1 MRYVYGL
8 LLSLP
13 FVVSCSETEGI
24 LETNDVPYWKRDL
37 VIEATREGHESETRT
52 IRQEDG
58 AVYWNPA
65 DEISLF
71 FMRGENGGYK
81 FTSQNT
87 EVTETAEFAGSIS
100 GITGG
105 GENLTD
111 DAYFWAIYPY
121 SKENACENNSLITRI
136 SEEQQGLA
144 ETFADDTFVTVAR
157 SMNVKM
163 GFYNVCGGLRF
174 TVSQSGIKS
183 VSFRGNNDEV
193 LAGKVRVEF
202 NESNIPVVTEILDG
216 QKEITLVAPNG
227 GEFEVGKLYYLVAL
241 PKALEGGFTM
251 TFRKTDGTVGVY
263 TRTTGVTLKRSI
275 FGTVRNLDAGL
286 TFYEEEE
293 GGETVTGGSESGF
306 YLGIIGFNT
315 ELYPYPIKQL
325 TKETV
330 NDFCAFIDGL
340 SMDKYTTLFYAVDT
354 SIDKLQQATFP
365 DNFYNASI
373 VTFTDGR
380 DRGSLGKNTNYTS
393 DEAYMAAIQT
403 RFANETVSDKEIT
416 AYTVGLSGKES
427 YPAGL
432 FQNIME
438 NLASTPDNAFVAAN
452 MDEVNDR
459 FAELA
464 DELSDTRY
472 IQDITLY
479 WATMSDL
486 TKCRVTFDSAG
497 YNSATSSKQYLE
509 GTFNIADGS
518 LTDVTYHGITAKSGL
533 TIVPIQIGIDFY
545 YTIEGVET
553 EDGKTISSSNIV
565 LWQMTPYGWASD
577 RFEITPEEDEGIK
590 KTKQSA
596 AIFLN
601 LDCTSSMQED
611 FPRLQTIAKSFITQL
626 YENSIDPNEVASISL
641 NKSTLTMVTGDVE
654 TLTATVLPTTALDRD
669 VEWSSTNASVATVSD
684 KGVVTAV
691 GPGNATIIAKTVD
704 GGLTATCKVSVVTL
718 AQEITFDCTE
728 LEIYNGESYTLQ
740 ATVLPEDTSN
750 KSLSWASSNT
760 AVATVDENGTITPV
774 KAGTTTITATSMD
787 GTGIKCSCQ
796 VTVLQRSESITLDAE
811 SAFLYIGDKKQ
822 LTATILPADASN
834 QKVVW
839 SSSDDTIASV
849 DQEGLVTALKVGK
862 VQITATA
869 EDGALKAVCEV
880 EVAAFVSGIKFDK
893 NELELYNG
901 DTYTLQATI
910 LPEDANNKT
919 LSWSSSNPQVATVD
933 ENGVVTAIAAGTAT
947 ITVAATD
954 ESGVETTCKVTVL
967 QHVESVTLSRTSGSM
982 YVGEAKALTA
992 TVLPENAAN
1001 KTVIWSSSNT
1011 AVATVDQSGL
1021 VTAVKAGTAQITAT
1035 TEEGGLTAVCDVTV
1049 NQRVTEI
1056 ALNTT
1061 EATLYTK
1068 ESLQLAATALPEDA
1082 TNKTLSWSSADP
1094 TIASVDQQGV
1104 VSGLSVGTTTI
1115 TVATQDGSD
1124 VTATCQV
1131 TVLQHVESVQFVNQ
1145 GGISMVYLGYLSA
1158 LAYQMLPEN
1167 ASNRAVTCTSSDESI
1182 ATVEPYDDGRLAI
1195 RGIKTGRV
1203 QITVT
1208 TVDGGF
1214 SDVVTVDVVQLPTS
1228 IELESSTLSLYTN
1241 ETHTLAYTVLPENAF
1256 NKLVVWKSSNPAVAS
1271 VDASGAITGLSVGT
1285 ATITATALYDSRVTA
1300 TCEVTVMQ
1308 HVESVSLDQIS
1319 QPLNVGET
1327 YQLSVNI
1334 IPSDATNKNVTW
1346 ESSDPTVATIS
1357 SSGLVKA
1364 LKSGSTTITVTTED
1378 GGFTATSRIDVMQ
1391 YVSNITLDSNSVTIY
1406 ENESW
1411 KLNASVGPENADNK
1425 IVVWKS
1431 SNPTVAAVDQNG
1443 LVSALSVGTTTITA
1457 TAQDGSGVSAS
1468 CTFTVNKHV
1477 EDISLSSSSVDIT
1490 MGNTFTLTASV
1501 TPSDAT
1507 NKKYSATSSNTAV
1520 ATVSINGSSV
1530 IIRSVGLGSTTI
1542 TVTTEDGEYTATCDV
1557 NVVLSKTPT
1566 NLALVVKKSGV
1577 RYYVPTSIYG
1587 STNLTGYTK
1596 EGIAIVY
1603 GSTSFILALNDAST
1617 SALTFTEAND
1627 LGTLPSSTQ
1636 ANAIVA
1642 YWSSINSALTTFGG
1656 TSMGAKSYWT
1666 STSGASRAAYYY
1678 SQSTVAQAVST
1689 RNYYA
1694 RKVIATL

>member
-293 GGETVTGGSESGF
+293 SGETVTGGSESGF
-306 YLGIIGFNT
+306 YLGIIGFNDQ
-315 ELYPYPIKQL
+315 LYSYPIKQL
-325 TKETV
+325 TKETA

-340 SMDKYTTLFYAVDT
+340 TMGQFTTLFYAVDT

-380 DRGSLGKNTNYTS
+380 DRGSLGMNTNYTS

-403 RFANETVSDKEIT
+403 RFANETVYDKEIT

-427 YPAGL
+427 YPAEL

-438 NLASTPDNAFVAAN
+438 NLASTPDNAYVASS

-479 WATMSDL
+479 WATMADL

-497 YNSATSSKQYLE
+497 YESVTSSNQYLE

-518 LTDVTYHGITAKSGL
+518 LTDITYHGITAKSGS
-533 TIVPIQIGIDFY
+533 TIVPVKNGIAYY
-545 YTIEGVET
+545 YTIEGVQT
-553 EDGKTISSSNIV
+553 EDGQLISSKNIV

-577 RFEITPEEDEGIK
+577 RFEITPEDDDSIK

-601 LDCTSSMQED
+601 LDCTNSMGTD

-869 EDGALKAVCEV
+869 EEGALKAVCEV

-919 LSWSSSNPQVATVD
+919 LSWSSSSPTIATVD
-933 ENGVVTAIAAGTAT
+933 ENGMITAIAAGTAT
-947 ITVAATD
+947 ITATATD
-954 ESGVETTCKVTVL
+954 ESGITATCKVTVL

-982 YVGEAKALTA
+982 YVGEAKSLTA
-992 TVLPENAAN
+992 TVLPENASN
-1001 KTVIWSSSNT
+1001 KNVVWSSTNE
-1011 AVATVDQSGL
+1011 AVATVDQTGL
-1021 VTAVKAGTAQITAT
+1021 VSAHKAGQTQIVAT
-1035 TEEGGLTAVCDVTV
+1035 TEEGGLTAACDVTV
-1049 NQRVTEI
+1049 NQYVTEI
-1056 ALNTT
+1056 ALDAVT
-1061 EATLYTK
+1061 ATLYTN
-1068 ESLQLAATALPEDA
+1068 ETLQLNATVAPNDA
-1082 TNKTLSWSSADP
+1082 TNKSVAWTSSNP
-1094 TIASVDQQGV
+1094 TVASVDQN
-1104 VSGLSVGTTTI
+1104 GLVTALSAGSAMI
-1115 TVATQDGSD
+1115 TVAAQDGSGIENSC
-1124 VTATCQV
+1124 AV
-1131 TVLQHVESVQFVNQ
+1131 TVKQRVESVSLDQTAVSLMAGNTQ
-1145 GGISMVYLGYLSA
+1145 QLTATV
-1158 LAYQMLPEN
+1158 LPTS
-1167 ASNRAVTCTSSDESI
+1167 ASNKNVVWSSSDSAI
-1182 ATVEPYDDGRLAI
+1182 ASVSQSGLVTAHKAGSA
-1195 RGIKTGRV
+1195 

-1208 TVDGGF
+1208 TEDGGYTA
-1214 SDVVTVDVVQLPTS
+1214 SCVVSVGQYVSQIALDATTA
-1228 IELESSTLSLYTN
+1228 TLYTN
-1241 ETHTLAYTVLPENAF
+1241 ETLQLNATVTPNDAT
-1256 NKLVVWKSSNPAVAS
+1256 NKSVAWTSSNPTVAS
-1271 VDASGAITGLSVGT
+1271 VDQNGLVTALSTGS
-1285 ATITATALYDSRVTA
+1285 ATITVAAQDGSGIENSCV
-1300 TCEVTVMQ
+1300 VTVKQ
-1308 HVESVSLDQIS
+1308 HVESVSLDQTS
-1319 QPLNVGET
+1319 TLLFVGET
-1327 YQLSVNI
+1327 QQLMATIS
-1334 IPSDATNKNVTW
+1334 PADATNKNVVW
-1346 ESSDPTVATIS
+1346 SSSDSAIASVS
-1357 SSGLVKA
+1357 QSGVVTA
-1364 LKSGSTTITVTTED
+1364 NGIGSAQITATTED
-1378 GGFTATSRIDVMQ
+1378 GGFTAMCEVAV
-1391 YVSNITLDSNSVTIY
+1391 YTLSQT
-1406 ENESW
+1406 
-1411 KLNASVGPENADNK
+1411 
-1425 IVVWKS
+1425 
-1431 SNPTVAAVDQNG
+1431 PTH
-1443 LVSALSVGTTTITA
+1443 LALSV
-1457 TAQDGSGVSAS
+1457 QR
-1468 CTFTVNKHV
+1468 N
-1477 EDISLSSSSVDIT
+1477 
-1490 MGNTFTLTASV
+1490 
-1501 TPSDAT
+1501 
-1507 NKKYSATSSNTAV
+1507 
-1520 ATVSINGSSV
+1520 
-1530 IIRSVGLGSTTI
+1530 
-1542 TVTTEDGEYTATCDV
+1542 
-1557 NVVLSKTPT
+1557 
-1566 NLALVVKKSGV
+1566 GV
-1577 RYYVPTSIYG
+1577 RYYVPQSEYANA
-1587 STNLTGYTK
+1587 NLTGCTK
-1596 EGIAIVY
+1596 EGVVIISSSGTFIYDLYDTFNSTTVIAIN
-1603 GSTSFILALNDAST
+1603 SSFLS
-1617 SALTFTEAND
+1617 
-1627 LGTLPSSTQ
+1627 TLPTQ
-1636 ANAIVA
+1636 DQAQIIVNNWAN
-1642 YWSSINSALTTFGG
+1642 INSAVVLYGG
-1656 TSMGAKSYWT
+1656 TSVNNKTYWTKTAKSYY
-1666 STSGASRAAYYY
+1666 SSAGASVGTGTIIKRYYY
-1678 SQSTVAQAVST
+1678 YNSSGVNVSDKSVT
-1689 RNYYA
+1689 NESYYA

>member
-1 MRYVYGL
+1 MKIMRYVYGL

-13 FVVSCSETEGI
+13 FFVSCSETEGI

-37 VIEATREGHESETRT
+37 VIEATREGNESDTRT
-52 IRQEDG
+52 TLQEDG
-58 AVYWNPA
+58 SVLWNPA

-87 EVTETAEFAGSIS
+87 ELAEVAEFSGSIS

-121 SKENACENNSLITRI
+121 SKENACENNSLIARLPN
-136 SEEQQGLA
+136 QQPSVAG
-144 ETFADDTFVTVAR
+144 TVADDLILTVAR

-163 GFYNVCGGLRF
+163 GFKNVCGGLELR
-174 TVSQSGIKS
+174 VSQSGIKS
-183 VSFRGNNDEV
+183 ISIRGNSDED
-193 LAGKVRVEF
+193 LAGKVRIEF
-202 NESNIPVVTEILDG
+202 NESNIPVVTEVIDG
-216 QKEITLVAPNG
+216 QKEITLLAPNG
-227 GEFEVGKLYYLVAL
+227 GEFEVGKLYYLVAF

-251 TFRKTDGTVGVY
+251 TFRKTDGTCGVY
-263 TRTTGVTLKRSI
+263 SRTKAAAFNRSR
-275 FGTVRNLDAGL
+275 FSRAYDLDAGL

-293 GGETVTGGSESGF
+293 SGETVTGGSESGF
-306 YLGIIGFNT
+306 YLGIIGFNVD
-315 ELYPYPIKQL
+315 LYPYPIRKL
-325 TKETV
+325 TEESV
-330 NDFCAFIDGL
+330 AGFHSFIDGL
-340 SMDKYTTLFYAVDT
+340 SMLKGTLLYYAVDN
-354 SIDKLQQATFP
+354 SLDALL
-365 DNFYNASI
+365 ASTYPSNLYDVAV
-373 VTFTDGR
+373 VTFTDGLDLISIDRVEIDKGIVYLSR
-380 DRGSLGKNTNYTS
+380 DEYL
-393 DEAYMAAIQT
+393 EAIHT
-403 RFANETVSDKEIT
+403 RLNEEKVSGQSIT
-416 AYTVGLSGKES
+416 AYSIGVEGNDVTNSS
-427 YPAGL
+427 L
-432 FQNIME
+432 FQK
-438 NLASTPDNAFVAAN
+438 NLEKIATSSDNAFKVTNMSEVAEKFTEIAN
-452 MDEVNDR
+452 QLGETKYVQ
-459 FAELA
+459 
-464 DELSDTRY
+464 T
-472 IQDITLY
+472 ITLR
-479 WATMSDL
+479 ASAPDNQE
-486 TKCRVTFDSAG
+486 RVRFTFDNVSS
-497 YNSATSSKQYLE
+497 YSSSKLYIE
-509 GTFNIADGS
+509 GTFNRAANPRTLENI
-518 LTDVTYHGITAKSGL
+518 TYVGL
-533 TIVPIQIGIDFY
+533 TSTSGSTITCPRDAQGFY
-545 YTIEGVET
+545 EFTFEGVQANNGELVPDDYQQRWYT
-553 EDGKTISSSNIV
+553 TSGIWEFDSEFDPA
-565 LWQMTPYGWASD
+565 QSD
-577 RFEITPEEDEGIK
+577 WTTQTVKR
-590 KTKQSA
+590 SA
-596 AIFLN
+596 AILLN
-601 LDCTSSMQED
+601 LDCSSSLGTE
-611 FPRLQTIAKSFITQL
+611 FPKLQAAAKSFVSLL
-626 YENSIDPNEVASISL
+626 YENSIDPNAVASISL
-641 NKSTLTMVTGDVE
+641 NKSTLTMVTGNVE
-654 TLTATVLPTTALDRD
+654 TLTATVLPTTALDTR
-669 VEWSSTNASVATVSD
+669 VEWSSTNTAAATVD
-684 KGVVTAV
+684 QNGVVTAV

-822 LTATILPADASN
+822 LTATILPADATN

-869 EDGALKAVCEV
+869 EEGALKAVCEV

-901 DTYTLQATI
+901 DTYTLQASI

-919 LSWSSSNPQVATVD
+919 LSWSSSSPTIATVD
-933 ENGVVTAIAAGTAT
+933 ENGTITAITAGTAT
-947 ITVAATD
+947 ITATATD
-954 ESGVETTCKVTVL
+954 ESGITATCKVTVL
-967 QHVESVTLSRTSGSM
+967 QHVESVSFSSGAGHIYTGIPTL
-982 YVGEAKALTA
+982 VTA
-992 TVLPENAAN
+992 TVLPENASN
-1001 KTVIWSSSNT
+1001 KKLLW
-1011 AVATVDQSGL
+1011 
-1021 VTAVKAGTAQITAT
+1021 
-1035 TEEGGLTAVCDVTV
+1035 
-1049 NQRVTEI
+1049 R
-1056 ALNTT
+1056 
-1061 EATLYTK
+1061 
-1068 ESLQLAATALPEDA
+1068 
-1082 TNKTLSWSSADP
+1082 
-1094 TIASVDQQGV
+1094 
-1104 VSGLSVGTTTI
+1104 
-1115 TVATQDGSD
+1115 
-1124 VTATCQV
+1124 
-1131 TVLQHVESVQFVNQ
+1131 
-1145 GGISMVYLGYLSA
+1145 
-1158 LAYQMLPEN
+1158 
-1167 ASNRAVTCTSSDESI
+1167 SSDESI
-1182 ATVEPYDDGRLAI
+1182 ATVTSYDDVRCRVLGLKEGIVTITAI
-1195 RGIKTGRV
+1195 SEDGELTASTTLYV
-1203 QITVT
+1203 HLSVT
-1208 TVDGGF
+1208 SV
-1214 SDVVTVDVVQLPTS
+1214 
-1228 IELESSTLSLYTN
+1228 ELNMTEATLYTN
-1241 ETHTLAYTVLPENAF
+1241 DVLQLVATIQPEEAEYTAI
-1256 NKLVVWKSSNPAVAS
+1256 WKSSNPSVAS
-1271 VDASGAITGLSVGT
+1271 VDSSGLVTALSLGT
-1285 ATITATALYDSRVTA
+1285 ATITLQVPDGYGNLGFEVSCV
-1300 TCEVTVMQ
+1300 VTVKQ
-1308 HVESVSLDQIS
+1308 HVESVSLDQINR
-1319 QPLNVGET
+1319 PLNVGES
-1327 YQLSVNI
+1327 YQLSANI
-1334 IPSDATNKNVTW
+1334 TPSDATNKNVTW
-1346 ESSDPTVATIS
+1346 ESSDPMVATVS

-1364 LKSGSTTITVTTED
+1364 LNSGSTTITVTTED
-1378 GGFTATSRIDVMQ
+1378 GEFTATSRIDVMQ

-1425 IVVWKS
+1425 IVVWES

-1468 CTFTVNKHV
+1468 CIFTVNKHV

-1617 SALTFTEAND
+1617 SALTFTEANA

>member
-13 FVVSCSETEGI
+13 FVVSCSEADGI
-24 LETNDVPYWKRDL
+24 FETSDVPYWKRDL
-37 VIEATREGHESETRT
+37 VIEATREGSESETRT
-52 IRQEDG
+52 TLQEDG
-58 AVYWNPA
+58 SVLWNPA

-87 EVTETAEFAGSIS
+87 ELAEVAEFTGSIS

-121 SKENACENNSLITRI
+121 SKENACENNSLIARLPN
-136 SEEQQGLA
+136 QQPSVAG
-144 ETFADDTFVTVAR
+144 TVADDLILTVAR

-163 GFYNVCGGLRF
+163 GFKNVCGGLELR
-174 TVSQSGIKS
+174 VSQSGIKS
-183 VSFRGNNDEV
+183 ISIRGNNEEN
-193 LAGKVRVEF
+193 LAGKVRIEF
-202 NESNIPVVTEILDG
+202 NESNIPVVTEVIDG

-227 GEFEVGKLYYLVAL
+227 GEFEEGKLYYLVAF

-263 TRTTGVTLKRSI
+263 SRTKAATFSRSR
-275 FGTVRNLDAGL
+275 FSRAYDLDAGL

-293 GGETVTGGSESGF
+293 GGDDVVTGGSESGF
-306 YLGIIGFNT
+306 YLGIIGFNVD
-315 ELYPYPIKQL
+315 LYPYPIRKL
-325 TKETV
+325 TEESV
-330 NDFCAFIDGL
+330 VGFHSFIDGL
-340 SMDKYTTLFYAVDT
+340 SMLDGTLLYYAVDN
-354 SIDKLQQATFP
+354 SLDALQTGTYPSNLDEVAVV
-365 DNFYNASI
+365 S
-373 VTFTDGR
+373 FTDGLDLISIDRVEIDKGIIYLSR
-380 DRGSLGKNTNYTS
+380 DEYL
-393 DEAYMAAIQT
+393 EAIHT
-403 RFANETVSDKEIT
+403 RLNEEKVSGQDIT
-416 AYTVGLSGKES
+416 AYSIGVEGPNVTNS
-427 YPAGL
+427 AL
-432 FQNIME
+432 FQK
-438 NLASTPDNAFVAAN
+438 NLEKIATSSDNAFKVTKMSEVAEKFTEIAN
-452 MDEVNDR
+452 QLSETKYVQTIALRASAPDDKERVR
-459 FAELA
+459 F
-464 DELSDTRY
+464 
-472 IQDITLY
+472 
-479 WATMSDL
+479 
-486 TKCRVTFDSAG
+486 TFDNVSS
-497 YNSATSSKQYLE
+497 YSSSKLYIE
-509 GTFNIADGS
+509 GTFNRAANPRTLENI
-518 LTDVTYHGITAKSGL
+518 TYVGL
-533 TIVPIQIGIDFY
+533 TSTSGSTITCPRDAQGFY
-545 YTIEGVET
+545 EFT
-553 EDGKTISSSNIV
+553 
-565 LWQMTPYGWASD
+565 
-577 RFEITPEEDEGIK
+577 FEGIQADNGK
-590 KTKQSA
+590 LVPDAYQQRWYTTNGIWELDSEFDSTQNEWSTQTVKRSA

-601 LDCTSSMQED
+601 LDCSSSLGAE
-611 FPRLQTIAKSFITQL
+611 FPTLQAAAKSFVSLL
-626 YENSIDPNEVASISL
+626 YKNSIDPNAVASISL
-641 NKSTLTMVTGDVE
+641 NKSTLTMVTGNVE
-654 TLTATVLPTTALDRD
+654 TLTATVLPTTALDTR

-718 AQEITFDCTE
+718 AKEIRFDSSE
-728 LEIYNGESYTLQ
+728 VEIYTGESFTLQ

-774 KAGTTTITATSMD
+774 KAGTATITATSMD
-787 GTGIKCSCQ
+787 GTGIKATCQ
-796 VTVLQRSESITLDAE
+796 VTVLQHAESITLDCE
-811 SAFLYIGDKKQ
+811 SALLYLDDTKQ
-822 LTATILPADASN
+822 LTATITPDDATN
-834 QKVVW
+834 KKVVW

-849 DQEGLVTALKVGK
+849 DQKGLVTAHKVGK
-862 VQITATA
+862 VQITAAT
-869 EDGALKAVCEV
+869 ELGDLEAVCEV
-880 EVAAFVSGIKFDK
+880 EVIAFVSGIKLDQT
-893 NELELYNG
+893 ELELYNG
-901 DTYTLQATI
+901 DVATLKATI

-954 ESGVETTCKVTVL
+954 ESGIETTCKVTVL

-1115 TVATQDGSD
+1115 TVAAQDGSD

-1131 TVLQHVESVQFVNQ
+1131 TVLQHVESVQFMYQ
-1145 GGISMVYLGYLSA
+1145 GGIPKLYLGQLSA

-1195 RGIKTGRV
+1195 RGVKTGRV

-1256 NKLVVWKSSNPAVAS
+1256 NKSVVWKSSNPAVAS

-1308 HVESVSLDQIS
+1308 HVESVSLDQTS
-1319 QPLNVGET
+1319 TLLFVGET
-1327 YQLSVNI
+1327 QQLTATI
-1334 IPSDATNKNVTW
+1334 LPSNASNKNVVW
-1346 ESSDPTVATIS
+1346 SSSDSAIASVS
-1357 SSGLVKA
+1357 SSGLVTAHKA
-1364 LKSGSTTITVTTED
+1364 GSAQITATTED
-1378 GGFTATSRIDVMQ
+1378 GG
-1391 YVSNITLDSNSVTIY
+1391 
-1406 ENESW
+1406 
-1411 KLNASVGPENADNK
+1411 
-1425 IVVWKS
+1425 
-1431 SNPTVAAVDQNG
+1431 
-1443 LVSALSVGTTTITA
+1443 
-1457 TAQDGSGVSAS
+1457 
-1468 CTFTVNKHV
+1468 
-1477 EDISLSSSSVDIT
+1477 
-1490 MGNTFTLTASV
+1490 
-1501 TPSDAT
+1501 
-1507 NKKYSATSSNTAV
+1507 
-1520 ATVSINGSSV
+1520 
-1530 IIRSVGLGSTTI
+1530 
-1542 TVTTEDGEYTATCDV
+1542 YTATCEV
-1557 NVVLSKTPT
+1557 AVYTLSQTPT
-1566 NLALVVKKSGV
+1566 HLALSVQRNGV
-1577 RYYVPTSIYG
+1577 RYYVPKSEYANA
-1587 STNLTGYTK
+1587 NLTGCTK
-1596 EGIAIVY
+1596 EGVVIVSDSGTFIYDLYDTFNSTTVIAIN
-1603 GSTSFILALNDAST
+1603 SSFVS
-1617 SALTFTEAND
+1617 
-1627 LGTLPSSTQ
+1627 TLPTQ
-1636 ANAIVA
+1636 DQAQIIVNNWAN
-1642 YWSSINSALTTFGG
+1642 INSAVALYGG
-1656 TSMGAKSYWT
+1656 TSINGKTYWSKTSKSYYNAAGPSVGT
-1666 STSGASRAAYYY
+1666 GSFIVRYYHYNSSGV
-1678 SQSTVAQAVST
+1678 TVSDKSVSGEM
-1689 RNYYA
+1689 YYA

>member
-1 MRYVYGL
+1 MKIMRYVYGL

-24 LETNDVPYWKRDL
+24 LETNDAPYWKREI
-37 VIEATREGHESETRT
+37 VIEAAQEGYAVETRT
-52 IRQEDG
+52 TRQEDG
-58 AVYWNPA
+58 SVFWNPA

-87 EVTETAEFAGSIS
+87 EVAEIAEFAGSIS

-121 SKENACENNSLITRI
+121 SKENACENNSLITRLP
-136 SEEQQGLA
+136 SDQQGLA
-144 ETFADDTFVTVAR
+144 DTFADDLFITVAR
-157 SMNVKM
+157 STGVKM
-163 GFYNVCGGLRF
+163 GFKNVCGGF
-174 TVSQSGIKS
+174 KFCVSQSGIRS
-183 VSFRGNNDEV
+183 VTLRGNNDEK

-202 NESNIPVVTEILDG
+202 NESNIPEVTEIIDG
-216 QKEITLVAPNG
+216 QSEITLTAPNG
-227 GEFEVGKLYYLVAL
+227 GEFEVGKFYHIVAL
-241 PKALEGGFTM
+241 PTAMASGFTM
-251 TFRKTDGTVGVY
+251 AFHKTDNTCGTY
-263 TRTTGVTLKRSI
+263 TYTSGVTVKRSK
-275 FGTVRNLDAGL
+275 FLVARNFDAGL

-293 GGETVTGGSESGF
+293 SGETVTGGSESGF

-315 ELYPYPIKQL
+315 ALYPYPIKQL

-340 SMDKYTTLFYAVDT
+340 AMDEFTKLFYSVDT
-354 SIDKLQQATFP
+354 SINQLQQAVFP
-365 DNFYNASI
+365 SNLYNTSI
-373 VTFTDGR
+373 VTFTDGL
-380 DRGSLGKNTNYTS
+380 DRGSLNMSDYYTL
-393 DEAYMAAIQT
+393 EEYKAALQT
-403 RFANETVSDKEIT
+403 RITEEQVSGVDIT
-416 AYTVGLSGKES
+416 AYSVGLEGKEDYS
-427 YPAGL
+427 PEL
-432 FQNIME
+432 FQNTME

-452 MDEVNDR
+452 MDEVNER
-459 FAELA
+459 FSEIA
-464 DELSDTRY
+464 DKLSETKY
-472 IQDITLY
+472 VQEIKLY
-479 WATMSDL
+479 WASLDHL
-486 TKCRVTFDSAG
+486 SRLRVTFDEAG
-497 YNSATSSKQYLE
+497 TTGATNSKIYMEGTYNMVKPKDEATSPIKD
-509 GTFNIADGS
+509 GT
-518 LTDVTYHGITAKSGL
+518 LTDVVYTGMTAQSGSSLVPVIEGDRYH
-533 TIVPIQIGIDFY
+533 
-545 YTIEGVET
+545 YTLDGVET
-553 EDGKTISSSNIV
+553 DSGELIKRENMV
-565 LWQMTPYGWASD
+565 LWYTTPYGWASD
-577 RFEITPEEDEGIK
+577 KKEITPNQEPILK
-590 KTKQSA
+590 KVKRSA
-596 AIFLN
+596 AVMLN
-601 LDCTSSMQED
+601 LDCTNSLDTD

-669 VEWSSTNASVATVSD
+669 VEWSSTNTAAATVD
-684 KGVVTAV
+684 QNGVVTAV

-796 VTVLQRSESITLDAE
+796 VTVLQHSESITLDAE
-811 SAFLYIGDKKQ
+811 SAFLHIGDKKQ

-869 EDGALKAVCEV
+869 EEGALKAVCEV

-919 LSWSSSNPQVATVD
+919 LSWSSSSPTIATVD
-933 ENGVVTAIAAGTAT
+933 ENGMITAITAGTTT
-947 ITVAATD
+947 ITATATD
-954 ESGVETTCKVTVL
+954 ESGITATCKVTVL
-967 QHVESVTLSRTSGSM
+967 QHVESVSFSSEYGQIYTGIPTL
-982 YVGEAKALTA
+982 VTA
-992 TVLPENAAN
+992 TVLPENASN
-1001 KTVIWSSSNT
+1001 K
-1011 AVATVDQSGL
+1011 
-1021 VTAVKAGTAQITAT
+1021 
-1035 TEEGGLTAVCDVTV
+1035 
-1049 NQRVTEI
+1049 
-1056 ALNTT
+1056 
-1061 EATLYTK
+1061 
-1068 ESLQLAATALPEDA
+1068 QLL
-1082 TNKTLSWSSADP
+1082 W
-1094 TIASVDQQGV
+1094 
-1104 VSGLSVGTTTI
+1104 
-1115 TVATQDGSD
+1115 
-1124 VTATCQV
+1124 
-1131 TVLQHVESVQFVNQ
+1131 
-1145 GGISMVYLGYLSA
+1145 
-1158 LAYQMLPEN
+1158 
-1167 ASNRAVTCTSSDESI
+1167 RSSDESI
-1182 ATVEPYDDGRLAI
+1182 ATVTSYDDVRCRVLGLKEGIVTITAI
-1195 RGIKTGRV
+1195 SEDGELTASTTLYV
-1203 QITVT
+1203 HLSVT
-1208 TVDGGF
+1208 SV
-1214 SDVVTVDVVQLPTS
+1214 
-1228 IELESSTLSLYTN
+1228 ELNMTEATLYTN
-1241 ETHTLAYTVLPENAF
+1241 DVLQLVATIQPEEAEYTAI
-1256 NKLVVWKSSNPAVAS
+1256 WKSSNPSVAF
-1271 VDASGAITGLSVGT
+1271 VDSSGLVTALSLGT
-1285 ATITATALYDSRVTA
+1285 ATITLQVPDGYGNPGFEVSCV
-1300 TCEVTVMQ
+1300 VTVKQ
-1308 HVESVSLDQIS
+1308 HVESVSLNQIS

-1327 YQLSVNI
+1327 YQLSANI

-1346 ESSDPTVATIS
+1346 ESSDPTVATVS

-1425 IVVWKS
+1425 IVVWES

-1468 CTFTVNKHV
+1468 CIFTVNKHV

-1557 NVVLSKTPT
+1557 NVVLSQTPT

-1577 RYYVPTSIYG
+1577 RYYVPTSVYG
-1587 STNLTGYTK
+1587 STTLTGYTK

-1617 SALTFTEAND
+1617 SALTFTEANA

>member
-144 ETFADDTFVTVAR
+144 DTFADDTFVTVAR

-293 GGETVTGGSESGF
+293 SGETVTGGSESGF
-306 YLGIIGFNT
+306 YLGIIGFNVD
-315 ELYPYPIKQL
+315 LYPYPIRKL
-325 TKETV
+325 TEESV
-330 NDFCAFIDGL
+330 AGFHSFIDGL
-340 SMDKYTTLFYAVDT
+340 SMLKGTLLYYAVDNSLDALQT
-354 SIDKLQQATFP
+354 STYPSNLDEVAVV
-365 DNFYNASI
+365 S
-373 VTFTDGR
+373 FTDGLDLISIDRVEIDKGIVYLSR
-380 DRGSLGKNTNYTS
+380 DEYL
-393 DEAYMAAIQT
+393 EAIHT
-403 RFANETVSDKEIT
+403 RLNEEKVSGQNIT
-416 AYTVGLSGKES
+416 AYSIGVEGSDVTNST
-427 YPAGL
+427 L
-432 FQNIME
+432 FQT
-438 NLASTPDNAFVAAN
+438 NLEKIATSSDNAFKVTKMSEVAEKFTEIAN
-452 MDEVNDR
+452 QLSETKYVQTIALRASAPDDQERVR
-459 FAELA
+459 F
-464 DELSDTRY
+464 
-472 IQDITLY
+472 
-479 WATMSDL
+479 
-486 TKCRVTFDSAG
+486 TFDNVSS
-497 YNSATSSKQYLE
+497 YSSSKLYIE
-509 GTFNIADGS
+509 GTFNRAANPRTLENI
-518 LTDVTYHGITAKSGL
+518 TYVGL
-533 TIVPIQIGIDFY
+533 TSTSGSMITCPRDAQGFY
-545 YTIEGVET
+545 EFTFEGVQADNGELVP
-553 EDGKTISSSNIV
+553 EDYQQRWYTTS
-565 LWQMTPYGWASD
+565 
-577 RFEITPEEDEGIK
+577 GIWEK
-590 KTKQSA
+590 DSEFDPAQNAWSTQTVKRSA

-601 LDCTSSMQED
+601 LDCSSSLGTE
-611 FPRLQTIAKSFITQL
+611 FPALQAAAKSFVSLL
-626 YENSIDPNEVASISL
+626 YENSIDPNAVASISL
-641 NKSTLTMVTGDVE
+641 NKSTLTMVTGNVE
-654 TLTATVLPTTALDRD
+654 TLTATVLPTTALDTR
-669 VEWSSTNASVATVSD
+669 VEWSSTNTAAATVD
-684 KGVVTAV
+684 QNGVVTAV

-787 GTGIKCSCQ
+787 GSGIKCSCQ
-796 VTVLQRSESITLDAE
+796 VTVLQRSESISLDAE

-869 EDGALKAVCEV
+869 EEGALKAVCEV

-919 LSWSSSNPQVATVD
+919 LSWSSSSPTVATVD
-933 ENGVVTAIAAGTAT
+933 ENGMITAIAAGTTT
-947 ITVAATD
+947 ITATATD
-954 ESGVETTCKVTVL
+954 ESGITATCKVTVL
-967 QHVESVTLSRTSGSM
+967 QHVESITLQVTSGSI
-982 YVGEAKALTA
+982 YVGQAKYLRA
-992 TVLPENAAN
+992 TILPENASN
-1001 KTVIWSSSNT
+1001 KNVVWSSTNE
-1011 AVATVDQSGL
+1011 AVATVDQTGL
-1021 VTAVKAGTAQITAT
+1021 VSAHKAGQTQIVAT
-1035 TEEGGLTAVCDVTV
+1035 TEEGGLTAACDVTV
-1049 NQRVTEI
+1049 NQYVTEI
-1056 ALNTT
+1056 AL
-1061 EATLYTK
+1061 
-1068 ESLQLAATALPEDA
+1068 DA
-1082 TNKTLSWSSADP
+1082 
-1094 TIASVDQQGV
+1094 
-1104 VSGLSVGTTTI
+1104 
-1115 TVATQDGSD
+1115 
-1124 VTATCQV
+1124 VTAT
-1131 TVLQHVESVQFVNQ
+1131 
-1145 GGISMVYLGYLSA
+1145 
-1158 LAYQMLPEN
+1158 
-1167 ASNRAVTCTSSDESI
+1167 
-1182 ATVEPYDDGRLAI
+1182 
-1195 RGIKTGRV
+1195 
-1203 QITVT
+1203 
-1208 TVDGGF
+1208 
-1214 SDVVTVDVVQLPTS
+1214 
-1228 IELESSTLSLYTN
+1228 LYTN
-1241 ETHTLAYTVLPENAF
+1241 ETLQLNATVGPEDAA
-1256 NKLVVWKSSNPAVAS
+1256 NKTIAWTSSNPTVAS
-1271 VDASGAITGLSVGT
+1271 VDQNGLVTALSAGS
-1285 ATITATALYDSRVTA
+1285 ATITVTA
-1300 TCEVTVMQ
+1300 QDGSGIENSCAVTVKQ

-1327 YQLSVNI
+1327 YQLSANI

-1425 IVVWKS
+1425 IVVWES

-1468 CTFTVNKHV
+1468 CIFTVNKHV

-1617 SALTFTEAND
+1617 SALTFTEANA

>member
-1 MRYVYGL
+1 MRYAYGL

-13 FVVSCSETEGI
+13 FVVSCSESDGI

-37 VIEATREGHESETRT
+37 VIEATREGSESETRT
-52 IRQEDG
+52 IRQEDDG
-58 AVYWNPA
+58 SVFWNPG

-71 FMRGENGGYK
+71 FMRGENGGSK

-87 EVTETAEFAGSIS
+87 EVAEIAEFTGTIS

-121 SKENACENNSLITRI
+121 SKENACENNSLITSI
-136 SEEQQGLA
+136 PKKQQGLVGS
-144 ETFADDTFVTVAR
+144 FADDTFVTVSR
-157 SMNVKM
+157 STTVKM
-163 GFYNVCGGLRF
+163 RFWNVCGGLRF

-183 VSFRGNNDEV
+183 VTFRGNNDEV

-202 NESNIPVVTEILDG
+202 NESNIPVVTEVIDG
-216 QKEITLVAPNG
+216 QKEITLVAPND

-293 GGETVTGGSESGF
+293 SGETVTGGSESGF
-306 YLGIIGFNT
+306 YLGIIGFNVD
-315 ELYPYPIKQL
+315 LYPYPIRKL
-325 TKETV
+325 TEESV
-330 NDFCAFIDGL
+330 AGFHSFIDGL
-340 SMDKYTTLFYAVDT
+340 SMLKGTLLYYAVDNSLDALQT
-354 SIDKLQQATFP
+354 STYPSNLDEVAVV
-365 DNFYNASI
+365 S
-373 VTFTDGR
+373 FTDGLDLISIDRVEIDKGIVYLSR
-380 DRGSLGKNTNYTS
+380 DEYL
-393 DEAYMAAIQT
+393 EAIHT
-403 RFANETVSDKEIT
+403 RLNEEKVSGQNIT
-416 AYTVGLSGKES
+416 AYSIGVEGSDVTNST
-427 YPAGL
+427 L
-432 FQNIME
+432 FQT
-438 NLASTPDNAFVAAN
+438 NLEKIATSSDNAFKVTNMSEVAEKFTEIAN
-452 MDEVNDR
+452 QLSETKYVQTIALRASAPDDQERVR
-459 FAELA
+459 F
-464 DELSDTRY
+464 
-472 IQDITLY
+472 
-479 WATMSDL
+479 
-486 TKCRVTFDSAG
+486 TFDNVSS
-497 YNSATSSKQYLE
+497 YSSSKLYIE
-509 GTFNIADGS
+509 GTFNRAANPRTLENI
-518 LTDVTYHGITAKSGL
+518 TYVGL
-533 TIVPIQIGIDFY
+533 TSTSGSTITCPRDAQGFY
-545 YTIEGVET
+545 EFTFEGVQADNGKLVP
-553 EDGKTISSSNIV
+553 EDYQQRWYTTS
-565 LWQMTPYGWASD
+565 
-577 RFEITPEEDEGIK
+577 GIWEK
-590 KTKQSA
+590 DSEFDPAQNAWSTQTVKRSA

-601 LDCTSSMQED
+601 LDCSSSLGAE
-611 FPRLQTIAKSFITQL
+611 FPALQTAAKSFVSLL

-641 NKSTLTMVTGDVE
+641 NKSTLTMVTGNVE
-654 TLTATVLPTTALDRD
+654 TLTATVLPTTALDRR

-728 LEIYNGESYTLQ
+728 LEIYNGESFTLQ

-750 KSLSWASSNT
+750 KALSWSSSNP

-774 KAGTTTITATSMD
+774 KAGTTTITATAMD
-787 GTGIKCSCQ
+787 GTGITCSCK
-796 VTVLQRSESITLDAE
+796 VTILQRSESITLDAE
-811 SAFLYIGDKKQ
+811 SAFLYIGDTKQ
-822 LTATILPADASN
+822 LTATILPADATN

-849 DQEGLVTALKVGK
+849 EEGLVTALKVGK
-862 VQITATA
+862 AQITATT
-869 EDGALKAVCEV
+869 EEGDLKAVCEV
-880 EVAAFVSGIKFDK
+880 EVAAFVSGIKLDK

-901 DTYTLQATI
+901 GTYTLQASI

-919 LSWSSSNPQVATVD
+919 LKWSSSSPTIATVD
-933 ENGVVTAIAAGTAT
+933 ENGTITALSAGTTTVTAT
-947 ITVAATD
+947 ATD
-954 ESGVETTCKVTVL
+954 ESGITATCKVTVL
-967 QHVESVTLSRTSGSM
+967 QHVESITLQVTSGSI
-982 YVGEAKALTA
+982 YVGQAKYLKA
-992 TVLPENAAN
+992 TILPENASN
-1001 KTVIWSSSNT
+1001 KNVVWSSTNE
-1011 AVATVDQSGL
+1011 AVATIDQTGL
-1021 VTAVKAGTAQITAT
+1021 VTALKAGQTQIVAT
-1035 TEEGGLTAVCDVTV
+1035 TEEGGLTAACDVTV
-1049 NQRVTEI
+1049 KQYVTDI
-1056 ALNTT
+1056 ALNASTVM
-1061 EATLYTK
+1061 LYTK
-1068 ESLQLAATALPEDA
+1068 ENYQLSATVGPEVAA
-1082 TNKTLSWSSADP
+1082 NKT
-1094 TIASVDQQGV
+1094 
-1104 VSGLSVGTTTI
+1104 
-1115 TVATQDGSD
+1115 VAW
-1124 VTATCQV
+1124 
-1131 TVLQHVESVQFVNQ
+1131 
-1145 GGISMVYLGYLSA
+1145 
-1158 LAYQMLPEN
+1158 
-1167 ASNRAVTCTSSDESI
+1167 TSSNS
-1182 ATVEPYDDGRLAI
+1182 
-1195 RGIKTGRV
+1195 
-1203 QITVT
+1203 
-1208 TVDGGF
+1208 
-1214 SDVVTVDVVQLPTS
+1214 
-1228 IELESSTLSLYTN
+1228 
-1241 ETHTLAYTVLPENAF
+1241 
-1256 NKLVVWKSSNPAVAS
+1256 AVAS
-1271 VDASGAITGLSVGT
+1271 VDQNGLV
-1285 ATITATALYDSRVTA
+1285 TALSAGSAMITVKAQDGSGVESS
-1300 TCEVTVMQ
+1300 CVVTVKQ
-1308 HVESVSLDQIS
+1308 HVEAVSLNRIS

-1327 YQLSVNI
+1327 YQLSASIAPN
-1334 IPSDATNKNVTW
+1334 DATNKNVTW

-1378 GGFTATSRIDVMQ
+1378 GGFTATSTIEVIQ
-1391 YVSNITLDSNSVTIY
+1391 YVSDITLDSQSVTIY

-1411 KLNASVGPENADNK
+1411 KLNASIGPENADNK
-1425 IVVWKS
+1425 IVVWES
-1431 SNPTVAAVDQNG
+1431 SNPTVATVDQNG

-1468 CTFTVNKHV
+1468 CIFTVNKHV

-1490 MGNTFTLTASV
+1490 IGNTFTLTASV

-1577 RYYVPTSIYG
+1577 RYYVPTSVYG
-1587 STNLTGYTK
+1587 STTLTGYTK

-1617 SALTFTEAND
+1617 SALSFTEANA

-1666 STSGASRAAYYY
+1666 STSGASRTAYYY

-1694 RKVIATL
+1694 RKIIATL

>member
-1 MRYVYGL
+1 MKIMRYVYGL

-13 FVVSCSETEGI
+13 FVVSCSETEGM

-37 VIEATREGHESETRT
+37 VIEATREGNESDTRT
-52 IRQEDG
+52 TLQEDG
-58 AVYWNPA
+58 SVLWNPA

-87 EVTETAEFAGSIS
+87 ELAEVAEFSGSIS

-121 SKENACENNSLITRI
+121 SKENACENNSLIARLPN
-136 SEEQQGLA
+136 QQPSVAG
-144 ETFADDTFVTVAR
+144 TVADDLILTVAR

-163 GFYNVCGGLRF
+163 GFKNVCGGLELC
-174 TVSQSGIKS
+174 VSQSGIKS
-183 VSFRGNNDEV
+183 ISIRGNSDED
-193 LAGKVRVEF
+193 LAGKVRIEF
-202 NESNIPVVTEILDG
+202 NESNIPVVTEVIDG
-216 QKEITLVAPNG
+216 QKEITLLAPNG
-227 GEFEVGKLYYLVAL
+227 GEFEVGKLYYLVAF

-251 TFRKTDGTVGVY
+251 TFRKTDGTCGVY
-263 TRTTGVTLKRSI
+263 SRTKAAAFNRSR
-275 FGTVRNLDAGL
+275 FSRAYDLDAGL

-293 GGETVTGGSESGF
+293 SGETVTGGSESGF
-306 YLGIIGFNT
+306 YLGIIGFNVD
-315 ELYPYPIKQL
+315 LYPYPIRKL
-325 TKETV
+325 TEESV
-330 NDFCAFIDGL
+330 AGFHSFIDGL
-340 SMDKYTTLFYAVDT
+340 SMLKGTLLYYAVDNSLDALQT
-354 SIDKLQQATFP
+354 STYPSNLDEVAVV
-365 DNFYNASI
+365 S
-373 VTFTDGR
+373 FTDGLDLISIDRVEIDKGIVYLSR
-380 DRGSLGKNTNYTS
+380 DEYL
-393 DEAYMAAIQT
+393 EAIHT
-403 RFANETVSDKEIT
+403 RLNEEKVSGQNIT
-416 AYTVGLSGKES
+416 AYSIGVEGSDVTNST
-427 YPAGL
+427 L
-432 FQNIME
+432 FQT
-438 NLASTPDNAFVAAN
+438 NLEKIATSSDNAFKVTKMSEVAEKFTEIAN
-452 MDEVNDR
+452 QLSETKYVQTIALRASAPDDQERVR
-459 FAELA
+459 F
-464 DELSDTRY
+464 
-472 IQDITLY
+472 
-479 WATMSDL
+479 
-486 TKCRVTFDSAG
+486 TFDNVSS
-497 YNSATSSKQYLE
+497 YSSSKLYIE
-509 GTFNIADGS
+509 GTFNRAANPRTLENI
-518 LTDVTYHGITAKSGL
+518 TYVGL
-533 TIVPIQIGIDFY
+533 TSTSGSTITCPRDAQGFY
-545 YTIEGVET
+545 EFTFEGVQADNGKLVP
-553 EDGKTISSSNIV
+553 EDYQQRWYTTS
-565 LWQMTPYGWASD
+565 
-577 RFEITPEEDEGIK
+577 GIWEK
-590 KTKQSA
+590 DSEFDPAQNAWSTQTVKRSA

-601 LDCTSSMQED
+601 LDCSSSLGAE
-611 FPRLQTIAKSFITQL
+611 FPALQAAAKSFVSLL
-626 YENSIDPNEVASISL
+626 YENSIDPNAVASISL
-641 NKSTLTMVTGDVE
+641 NKSTLTMVTGNVE
-654 TLTATVLPTTALDRD
+654 TLTATVLPTTALDTR
-669 VEWSSTNASVATVSD
+669 VEWSSTNTAATVD
-684 KGVVTAV
+684 QNGVVTAV

-796 VTVLQRSESITLDAE
+796 VTVLQHSESITLDAE

-839 SSSDDTIASV
+839 SSSDSAIASV
-849 DQEGLVTALKVGK
+849 
-862 VQITATA
+862 
-869 EDGALKAVCEV
+869 
-880 EVAAFVSGIKFDK
+880 S
-893 NELELYNG
+893 
-901 DTYTLQATI
+901 
-910 LPEDANNKT
+910 
-919 LSWSSSNPQVATVD
+919 
-933 ENGVVTAIAAGTAT
+933 
-947 ITVAATD
+947 
-954 ESGVETTCKVTVL
+954 
-967 QHVESVTLSRTSGSM
+967 
-982 YVGEAKALTA
+982 
-992 TVLPENAAN
+992 
-1001 KTVIWSSSNT
+1001 
-1011 AVATVDQSGL
+1011 QSGL
-1021 VTAVKAGTAQITAT
+1021 VTAHKAG
-1035 TEEGGLTAVCDVTV
+1035 
-1049 NQRVTEI
+1049 
-1056 ALNTT
+1056 
-1061 EATLYTK
+1061 
-1068 ESLQLAATALPEDA
+1068 
-1082 TNKTLSWSSADP
+1082 SA
-1094 TIASVDQQGV
+1094 
-1104 VSGLSVGTTTI
+1104 
-1115 TVATQDGSD
+1115 
-1124 VTATCQV
+1124 
-1131 TVLQHVESVQFVNQ
+1131 
-1145 GGISMVYLGYLSA
+1145 
-1158 LAYQMLPEN
+1158 
-1167 ASNRAVTCTSSDESI
+1167 
-1182 ATVEPYDDGRLAI
+1182 
-1195 RGIKTGRV
+1195 

-1208 TVDGGF
+1208 TEDGGYTA
-1214 SDVVTVDVVQLPTS
+1214 SCVVSVGQYVSQIALDATTA
-1228 IELESSTLSLYTN
+1228 TLYTN
-1241 ETHTLAYTVLPENAF
+1241 ETLQLNATVAPNDAT
-1256 NKLVVWKSSNPAVAS
+1256 NKSVAWTSSNPTVAS
-1271 VDASGAITGLSVGT
+1271 VDQNGLV
-1285 ATITATALYDSRVTA
+1285 TALSAGSAMITVTA
-1300 TCEVTVMQ
+1300 QDGSGIENSCAVTVKQ
-1308 HVESVSLDQIS
+1308 HVESVSLDQINR
-1319 QPLNVGET
+1319 PLNVGES
-1327 YQLSVNI
+1327 YQLSANI
-1334 IPSDATNKNVTW
+1334 TPSDATNKNVTW
-1346 ESSDPTVATIS
+1346 ESSDPMVATVS

-1364 LKSGSTTITVTTED
+1364 LNSGSTTITVTTED
-1378 GGFTATSRIDVMQ
+1378 GEFTATSRIDVMQ

-1425 IVVWKS
+1425 IVVWES

-1457 TAQDGSGVSAS
+1457 TAQDGYGVSAS
-1468 CTFTVNKHV
+1468 CIFTVNKHV

-1490 MGNTFTLTASV
+1490 MGNTFTLTSSV

-1557 NVVLSKTPT
+1557 NVVLSQTPT

-1617 SALTFTEAND
+1617 SALTFTEANA

>member
-1 MRYVYGL
+1 MKIMRYVYGL

-13 FVVSCSETEGI
+13 FVVSCSETDGI

-37 VIEATREGHESETRT
+37 VIEATREGNESDTRT
-52 IRQEDG
+52 TLQEDG
-58 AVYWNPA
+58 SVLWNPG

-71 FMRGENGGYK
+71 FMRGENGGSK

-87 EVTETAEFAGSIS
+87 ELAEVAEFTGTIS

-121 SKENACENNSLITRI
+121 SKENACENNSLIARLPEKQSSVEGTV
-136 SEEQQGLA
+136 
-144 ETFADDTFVTVAR
+144 ADDLILTVAR

-163 GFYNVCGGLRF
+163 GFKNVCGGLELR
-174 TVSQSGIKS
+174 VSQSGIKS
-183 VSFRGNNDEV
+183 ISIRGNNDED
-193 LAGKVRVEF
+193 LAGKVRIEF
-202 NESNIPVVTEILDG
+202 NESNIPVVTEVIDG
-216 QKEITLVAPNG
+216 QKEITLVAPND
-227 GEFEVGKLYYLVAL
+227 GEFEVGKLYYLVAF
-241 PKALEGGFTM
+241 PKALESGFTM
-251 TFRKTDGTVGVY
+251 TFRKTDGTCGVY
-263 TRTTGVTLKRSI
+263 TRTKAATFSRSR
-275 FGTVRNLDAGL
+275 FSRAYDLDAGL

-293 GGETVTGGSESGF
+293 EGEIVTGGSESGF

-340 SMDKYTTLFYAVDT
+340 AMDKYTTLFYAVDT

-380 DRGSLGKNTNYTS
+380 DRGSLGMNTNYTS

-403 RFANETVSDKEIT
+403 RFANETVSDKKIT

-497 YNSATSSKQYLE
+497 YLSATSSKQYLE

-518 LTDVTYHGITAKSGL
+518 LTDVTYHGITAKSGS

-626 YENSIDPNEVASISL
+626 YENSIDPNEVASVSL
-641 NKSTLTMVTGDVE
+641 NKSTLTMVTGNVE
-654 TLTATVLPTTALDRD
+654 TLTATVLPTTALDRR
-669 VEWSSTNASVATVSD
+669 VEWSTTNASVATVSD

-728 LEIYNGESYTLQ
+728 LEIYNGESFTLQ

-750 KSLSWASSNT
+750 KALSWSSSNP

-774 KAGTTTITATSMD
+774 KAGTTTITATAMD
-787 GTGIKCSCQ
+787 GTGITCSCK
-796 VTVLQRSESITLDAE
+796 VTILQRSESITLDAE
-811 SAFLYIGDKKQ
+811 SAFLYIGDTKQ
-822 LTATILPADASN
+822 LTATILPADATN

-849 DQEGLVTALKVGK
+849 EEGLVTALKVGK
-862 VQITATA
+862 AQITATT
-869 EDGALKAVCEV
+869 EEGDLKAVCEV
-880 EVAAFVSGIKFDK
+880 EVAAFVSGIKLDK

-901 DTYTLQATI
+901 GTYTLQASI

-919 LSWSSSNPQVATVD
+919 LKWSSSSPTIATVD
-933 ENGVVTAIAAGTAT
+933 ENGTITALSAGTTTVTAT
-947 ITVAATD
+947 ATD
-954 ESGVETTCKVTVL
+954 ESGITATCKVTVL
-967 QHVESVTLSRTSGSM
+967 QHVESITLQVTSGSI
-982 YVGEAKALTA
+982 YVGQAKYLKA
-992 TVLPENAAN
+992 TILPENASN
-1001 KTVIWSSSNT
+1001 KNVVWSSTNE
-1011 AVATVDQSGL
+1011 AVATIDQTGL
-1021 VTAVKAGTAQITAT
+1021 VTALKAGQTQIVAT
-1035 TEEGGLTAVCDVTV
+1035 TEEGGLTATCDVTV
-1049 NQRVTEI
+1049 KQFVTDI
-1056 ALNTT
+1056 ALNASTVM
-1061 EATLYTK
+1061 LYTK
-1068 ESLQLAATALPEDA
+1068 ENYQLSVTVGPEVAA
-1082 TNKTLSWSSADP
+1082 NKT
-1094 TIASVDQQGV
+1094 
-1104 VSGLSVGTTTI
+1104 
-1115 TVATQDGSD
+1115 VAW
-1124 VTATCQV
+1124 
-1131 TVLQHVESVQFVNQ
+1131 
-1145 GGISMVYLGYLSA
+1145 
-1158 LAYQMLPEN
+1158 
-1167 ASNRAVTCTSSDESI
+1167 TSSNS
-1182 ATVEPYDDGRLAI
+1182 
-1195 RGIKTGRV
+1195 
-1203 QITVT
+1203 
-1208 TVDGGF
+1208 
-1214 SDVVTVDVVQLPTS
+1214 
-1228 IELESSTLSLYTN
+1228 
-1241 ETHTLAYTVLPENAF
+1241 
-1256 NKLVVWKSSNPAVAS
+1256 AVAS
-1271 VDASGAITGLSVGT
+1271 VDQNGLV
-1285 ATITATALYDSRVTA
+1285 TALSAGSAMITVKAQDGSGVESS
-1300 TCEVTVMQ
+1300 CVVTVKQ
-1308 HVESVSLDQIS
+1308 HVEAVSLNRIS

-1327 YQLSVNI
+1327 YQLSASIAPN
-1334 IPSDATNKNVTW
+1334 DATNKNVTW

-1378 GGFTATSRIDVMQ
+1378 GGFTATSTIEVIQ
-1391 YVSNITLDSNSVTIY
+1391 YVSDITLDSQSVTIY

-1411 KLNASVGPENADNK
+1411 KLNASIGPENADNK
-1425 IVVWKS
+1425 IVVWES
-1431 SNPTVAAVDQNG
+1431 SNPTVATVDQNG

-1457 TAQDGSGVSAS
+1457 TAQDESGVSAS
-1468 CTFTVNKHV
+1468 CIFTVNKHV

-1490 MGNTFTLTASV
+1490 IGNTFTLTASV

-1577 RYYVPTSIYG
+1577 RYYVPTSVYG
-1587 STNLTGYTK
+1587 STTLTGYTK

-1617 SALTFTEAND
+1617 SALSFTEANA

-1666 STSGASRAAYYY
+1666 STSGASRTAYYY

-1694 RKVIATL
+1694 RKIIATL

>member
-13 FVVSCSETEGI
+13 FVVSCSETERI
-24 LETNDVPYWKRDL
+24 FETNDVPYWKRDL

-87 EVTETAEFAGSIS
+87 EVTEIAEFAGSIS

-144 ETFADDTFVTVAR
+144 DTFADDTFVTVAR

-293 GGETVTGGSESGF
+293 GGDDVVTGGSESGF
-306 YLGIIGFNT
+306 YLGIIGFNDQ
-315 ELYPYPIKQL
+315 LYSYPIKQL
-325 TKETV
+325 TEESV

-340 SMDKYTTLFYAVDT
+340 IMGQFTTLFYAVDT

-365 DNFYNASI
+365 NNFYNASI

-380 DRGSLGKNTNYTS
+380 DRGSLGMNTNFTS
-393 DEAYMAAIQT
+393 DEAYMAALQT

-427 YPAGL
+427 YPAAL

-438 NLASTPDNAFVAAN
+438 NLASTPDNAYVASN

-479 WATMSDL
+479 WATMSDQ

-497 YNSATSSKQYLE
+497 YKSATSSKQYLE
-509 GTFNIADGS
+509 GIFNISDGS
-518 LTDVTYHGITAKSGL
+518 LTDITYHGIVAKSGS
-533 TIVPIQIGIDFY
+533 TVVPVQNGIAYY

-553 EDGKTISSSNIV
+553 ENGELISSRNIV

-577 RFEITPEEDEGIK
+577 KFEITPEDDDGIT

-601 LDCTSSMQED
+601 LDCTNSMGTD
-611 FPRLQTIAKSFITQL
+611 FPRLQTIAKSFVTQL

-641 NKSTLTMVTGDVE
+641 NKTTANMLTGEQM

-691 GPGNATIIAKTVD
+691 GPGTATIIAKTVD

-718 AQEITFDCTE
+718 AKEIRFDSSE
-728 LEIYNGESYTLQ
+728 VEIYTGESFTLQ

-750 KSLSWASSNT
+750 KSLNWESSNT
-760 AVATVDENGTITPV
+760 DVATVDENGTITPV
-774 KAGTTTITATSMD
+774 KAGTATITATSMD
-787 GTGIKCSCQ
+787 GTGIKATCR
-796 VTVLQRSESITLDAE
+796 VTVLQHAESITLDCE
-811 SAFLYIGDKKQ
+811 SALLYLDDTKQ
-822 LTATILPADASN
+822 LTATITPDDATN
-834 QKVVW
+834 KKVVW
-839 SSSDDTIASV
+839 SSSDEKIASV
-849 DQEGLVTALKVGK
+849 DQKGLVTAHKVGK
-862 VQITATA
+862 VQITAVT
-869 EDGALKAVCEV
+869 ELGDLEAVCEV
-880 EVAAFVSGIKFDK
+880 EVIAFVSGIKLDQT
-893 NELELYNG
+893 ELELYNG
-901 DTYTLQATI
+901 DVATLKATI

-933 ENGVVTAIAAGTAT
+933 ANGVVTAIAAGTAT

-954 ESGVETTCKVTVL
+954 ESGIETTCKVTVL

-1011 AVATVDQSGL
+1011 AVAMVDQSGL

-1115 TVATQDGSD
+1115 TIAAQDGSD

-1145 GGISMVYLGYLSA
+1145 GGIGRVYLGQLSA
-1158 LAYQMLPEN
+1158 LAYQVLPEN

-1195 RGIKTGRV
+1195 RGVKTGRV

-1228 IELESSTLSLYTN
+1228 IELECSTLSLYTN
-1241 ETHTLAYTVLPENAF
+1241 ETHTLAYTILPENAF
-1256 NKLVVWKSSNPAVAS
+1256 NKSVVWKSSNPAVAS
-1271 VDASGAITGLSVGT
+1271 VDANGAITGLSVGT

-1308 HVESVSLDQIS
+1308 HVT
-1319 QPLNVGET
+1319 G
-1327 YQLSVNI
+1327 
-1334 IPSDATNKNVTW
+1334 
-1346 ESSDPTVATIS
+1346 
-1357 SSGLVKA
+1357 
-1364 LKSGSTTITVTTED
+1364 
-1378 GGFTATSRIDVMQ
+1378 
-1391 YVSNITLDSNSVTIY
+1391 
-1406 ENESW
+1406 
-1411 KLNASVGPENADNK
+1411 
-1425 IVVWKS
+1425 
-1431 SNPTVAAVDQNG
+1431 
-1443 LVSALSVGTTTITA
+1443 
-1457 TAQDGSGVSAS
+1457 
-1468 CTFTVNKHV
+1468 
-1477 EDISLSSSSVDIT
+1477 ISLSSSSLS
-1490 MGNTFTLTASV
+1490 MGINDSQTLTVGFSPKDASN
-1501 TPSDAT
+1501 T
-1507 NKKYSATSSNTAV
+1507 NFTVECSNTAV
-1520 ATVSINGSSV
+1520 ATVTKSESSIIIKAISRGSA
-1530 IIRSVGLGSTTI
+1530 TI
-1542 TVTTEDGEYTATCDV
+1542 TVTAEDGGYSATCEIIVD
-1557 NVVLSKTPT
+1557 LFTQTPT
-1566 NLALVVKKSGV
+1566 HLALAVQKDGV
-1577 RYYVPTSIYG
+1577 RYFVAKADYA
-1587 STNLTGYTK
+1587 NADLTGYTK
-1596 EGIAIVY
+1596 EGIVIISSTASFIYDIKNAAAANTIPTTVTQSDAIALGTMPNRTQAQVIVDNWDSINY
-1603 GSTSFILALNDAST
+1603 ALAQYGCSTIANKDYWTKDSVRLDSGGLPSGAGSTIRPTVL
-1617 SALTFTEAND
+1617 
-1627 LGTLPSSTQ
+1627 
-1636 ANAIVA
+1636 
-1642 YWSSINSALTTFGG
+1642 
-1656 TSMGAKSYWT
+1656 
-1666 STSGASRAAYYY
+1666 YY
-1678 SQSTVAQAVST
+1678 SYNSSGLVSNSYST
-1689 RNYYA
+1689 NLYYA
-1694 RKVIATL
+1694 RKIIATL